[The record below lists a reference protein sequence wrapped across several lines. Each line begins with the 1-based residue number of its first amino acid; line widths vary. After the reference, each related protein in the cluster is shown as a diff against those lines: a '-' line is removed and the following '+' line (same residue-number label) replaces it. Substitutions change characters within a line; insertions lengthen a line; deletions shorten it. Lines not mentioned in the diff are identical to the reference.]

1 MIDKFHEVEINENGV
16 VLDGV
21 QLKGVTGYR
30 LSDEGQVSSLTVT
43 MDVCVTGRDVD
54 AAVNE
59 VPAEATVVGSVV
71 NDNKDKGKTR
81 DVLILSVVA
90 VVISIVTLIVKI
102 MK

>member
-1 MIDKFHEVEINENGV
+1 MVDNFHEVEINENGV

-59 VPAEATVVGSVV
+59 APAEATVTGSVV
-71 NDNKDKGKTR
+71 NDKNKAR
-81 DVLILSVVA
+81 NVLILSVIA
-90 VVISIVTLIVKI
+90 VVISIMTLIVKI